1 MACMPYIGR
10 KSLFGEM
17 QRNTVQKESWLP
29 LNPFS
34 PALMLTSSPRDAAT
48 ALPETTT
55 SLTSQG
61 MTK

>member
-1 MACMPYIGR
+1 MPYIGR
-10 KSLFGEM
+10 KSLFREM

-34 PALMLTSSPRDAAT
+34 PALMLTSSHGDAAT
-48 ALPETTT
+48 ELPEATA